1 MNVLK
6 FKRSTTMW
14 GIMIS
19 TLEVGCRPIIFH
31 QGQYIMT
38 EPVIKIHDVSDE
50 RVCFETEDTIYTLMG
65 GPRPRVT
72 FGWRQ
77 FASAA

>member
-6 FKRSTTMW
+6 FKKSTTMW

-50 RVCFETEDTIYTLMG
+50 RVCFETEDANYTLMG
-65 GPRPRVT
+65 SPRPQVA
-72 FGWRQ
+72 FSWRQ
-77 FASAA
+77 VAQAA